1 MFKFSSYLVVAFA
14 SCLLFTTVFI
24 SCNKKDNNSTSGK
37 PALYS
42 FGPTGAKIGD
52 TLRFIGVN
60 LDKVTSIKFTGDSA
74 AATIDQKNFKMQ
86 SSTEI
91 RVLVPAGAEK
101 GYVTLKTPEGNII
114 TKTQLNL
121 SVLVTETSMT
131 QQARPGTNVTIN
143 GDYLNWVD
151 KVTFAKN
158 KSVTNFVSK
167 TKNQLVVTIPADA
180 QNGPL
185 DLHYGGTDSSDLITK
200 DTLLVVLPMASSFSP
215 NPVKH
220 NTNDTITGTNLDLTT
235 KVWLTGVTNPIT
247 HFVSQTATQLVIKVD
262 SSTQS
267 GKVKLEAASGVQTT
281 SATDLNV
288 LLPSINSDS
297 TGLTPNPIDPNSYL
311 TINGTNLDLVT
322 SVTFENAP
330 AVKTFVSQSP
340 TQIVVMVPS
349 GVLRGQVTLGVLNSS
364 LKVKSPNILEINGAI
379 PPPTIALPFYLD
391 AVTSNWNGWVG
402 NGWGGSK
409 DYANPGP
416 TREGSKSIRID
427 YVGGYGSPLQL
438 GGASVNLTPYTTF
451 KISIFGA
458 PGSGGKTVTIAFNT
472 ANGKYNLQVVEGK
485 WTDYV
490 IPISTLTSSTTL
502 TDIWVQEFSGTG
514 GFTIYVDAMGLN

>member
-1 MFKFSSYLVVAFA
+1 MAAFIG
-14 SCLLFTTVFI
+14 CFLFTTAFV
-24 SCNKKDNNSTSGK
+24 SCNKKDSSSTSSK

-74 AATIDQKNFKMQ
+74 AATIDQKNFKLQ

-101 GYVTLKTPEGNII
+101 GYVTLKTSEGNII

-121 SVLVTETSMT
+121 SVTVVENSMT
-131 QQARPGTNVTIN
+131 TQARPGENVTIN

-158 KSVTNFVSK
+158 KSVVSFVSK
-167 TKNQLVVTIPADA
+167 TKNQLIVTIPADA
-180 QNGPL
+180 QTGPL
-185 DLHYGGTDSSDLITK
+185 DLHYGGTDSSDLVTK
-200 DTLLVVLPMASSFSP
+200 DTLSVILPIASSFSP

-220 NTNDTITGTNLDLTT
+220 NTNVTVTGTNLDLTK
-235 KVWLTGVTNPIT
+235 KVWLTGVAKPIT
-247 HFVSQTATQLVIKVD
+247 SFVSQSATQLVFNVD

-267 GKVKLEAASGVQTT
+267 GKVTLEAASGVQTSSLT
-281 SATDLNV
+281 NLNV
-288 LLPSINSDS
+288 LLPAINSDS
-297 TGLTPNPIDPNSYL
+297 TGLTPNPIDPNTYL

-330 AVKTFVSQSP
+330 AVTTFVSQTP
-340 TQIVVMVPS
+340 NQIVVLVPS

-364 LKVKSPNILEINGAI
+364 LKVKSPNILEINGAV

-402 NGWGGSK
+402 NGWGGTK
-409 DYANPGP
+409 DYANTSP

-438 GGASVNLTPYTTF
+438 GGASVNLAGYTNF

-458 PGSGGKTVTIAFNT
+458 PGSGGKTITIAFNT

-502 TDIWVQEFSGTG
+502 TDIWVQEYSGTG

>member
-1 MFKFSSYLVVAFA
+1 MVAITG
-14 SCLLFTTVFI
+14 CLFFTTALV
-24 SCNKKDNNSTSGK
+24 SCNKKDSNSTSGK

-52 TLRFIGVN
+52 TLVFIGAN
-60 LDKVTSIKFTGDSA
+60 LDRVTSIKFTGDSA
-74 AATIDQKNFKMQ
+74 SATIDQKNFKSQ
-86 SSTEI
+86 SSAQI
-91 RVLVPAGAEK
+91 KVIVPSGAEK
-101 GYVTLKTPEGNII
+101 GYVTLKTPDGNII

-121 SVLVTETSMT
+121 SISIVENSMT
-131 QQARPGTNVTIN
+131 LQARPGENITIN

-158 KSVTNFVSK
+158 KSVVNFVSK

-180 QNGPL
+180 QTGPL

-200 DTLLVVLPMASSFSP
+200 DTLSVGLPMANSFSP

-220 NTNDTITGTNLDLTT
+220 NTNVTISGTNLDLTK
-235 KVWLTGVTNPIT
+235 KVWLKGVTKPIT
-247 HFVSQTATQLVIKVD
+247 SFVSQSATQLVFNVD

-267 GKVKLEAASGVQTT
+267 GTVKLEAASGVQTT
-281 SATDLNV
+281 SATSLNV
-288 LLPSINSDS
+288 LLPAINSDS

-311 TINGTNLDLVT
+311 SINGTNLDLVT

-330 AVKTFVSQSP
+330 AVKTFVSQSAS
-340 TQIVVMVPS
+340 QIVVIVPS

-364 LKVKSPNILEINGAI
+364 LTVKSPNILEINGAV

-402 NGWGGSK
+402 NGWGGTK

-438 GGASVNLTPYTTF
+438 GGASVNLSGYTTF

-458 PGSGGKTVTIAFNT
+458 PGSGGKTVSIAFNT
-472 ANGKYNLQVVEGK
+472 ANGKYNVQVVEGK

>member
-1 MFKFSSYLVVAFA
+1 MYKFSSYLIVAFA
-14 SCLLFTTVFI
+14 GCFLFTAVLT
-24 SCNKKDNNSTSGK
+24 SCNKKDNNSTSSK
-37 PALYS
+37 PALFS
-42 FGPTGAKIGD
+42 FGPTGSKIGD

-74 AATIDQKNFKMQ
+74 TATIDQKNFKSQ

-91 RVLVPAGAEK
+91 RVLVPSGAEK
-101 GYVTLKTPEGNII
+101 GYVTLKTPDGNII

-131 QQARPGTNVTIN
+131 KQARPGENITIN

-151 KVTFAKN
+151 KVTFQKN

-185 DLHYGGTDSSDLITK
+185 DLHYGGTDSADLVTK
-200 DTLLVVLPMASSFSP
+200 DTLFVTLPMAVSFSP

-220 NTNDTITGTNLDLTT
+220 NTKDTITGTDLDLTK
-235 KVWLTGVTNPIT
+235 KVWLTGVSNPIT
-247 HFVSQTATQLVIKVD
+247 SFVSQSATQLVINVD

-267 GKVKLEAASGVQTT
+267 GPVKLEAASGVQTT
-281 SATDLNV
+281 SSTDLNV
-288 LLPSINSDS
+288 LLPTINSDS

-330 AVKTFVSQSP
+330 AVTSFVSQSP
-340 TQIVVMVPS
+340 TQIVVQVPS

-364 LKVKSPNILEINGAI
+364 LKVKSPNILEINGAV
-379 PPPTIALPFYLD
+379 PPPTIAFPIYLD

-402 NGWGGSK
+402 NGWGGNK
-409 DYANPGP
+409 DYANSSP

-438 GGASVNLTPYTTF
+438 GGANVDLTPYTTF

-458 PGSGGKTVTIAFNT
+458 PGSGGKNVTIAFNT
-472 ANGKYNLQVVEGK
+472 ANGKYVLQVVEGK

-502 TDIWVQEFSGTG
+502 TDIWVQEYSGTG